1 MMGNAWANLQISE
14 TLFRRHWFHR
24 TAQACRLTLGSLL
37 ILGLVNCGG
46 QDSTPLPSSSNGP
59 SGNIPAKLTGL
70 TLSGGRLNPTF
81 DPLVTNY
88 STMFIGTNS
97 FTLTPTATDQTIT
110 VNGTPVSSGSP
121 SAPIALPPGTSTITI
136 LVTSTTGQTQTYT
149 IAAHQLAQEA
159 YMKASNTGTG
169 GDQFGLSVAIDGDTL
184 VVGAPFEDSDATG
197 VDGNQTNSS
206 AGNSG
211 AVYVFTRTGTNW
223 VQQAYIK
230 ASNTGAGDEFGT
242 SVALDGDTL
251 VVGAYREDSNGTGV
265 NSAAEADNSVSD
277 SGAVYVFTRTGTAW
291 TQQAYIKASNT
302 DVNDQFGF
310 SVAVSN
316 DTLAVG
322 ALVEDSNATGI
333 GGDQTNNNASGSGAI
348 YVFARTGNIWAQQAY
363 IKAFNTGASD
373 QFGISVSIHGDTLA
387 VGANREDSTGSGIN
401 SGVEGDNSAPDSG
414 AAYVFTRS
422 GSTWVQQAYIK
433 PFNTSPGDE
442 FGRRV
447 ALDGDTLAV
456 GAFREDSNGTGVN
469 SGAETDDTVTDSGA
483 VYVFTRTGAAWTQQA
498 YIKASNARAN
508 NRFGFAIAL
517 KGDTLVTG
525 SSGEDSGSTGVGGDE
540 NNTGATDSGAAYVFT
555 RTGTIWAQQAY
566 LKASNTGGPTNSEA
580 FGDQFGVI
588 VAVDG
593 DTVVVGASTEDSNGT
608 GVNGGAEADNSAG
621 NSGAVYVLR

>member
-1 MMGNAWANLQISE
+1 
-14 TLFRRHWFHR
+14 
-24 TAQACRLTLGSLL
+24 
-37 ILGLVNCGG
+37 
-46 QDSTPLPSSSNGP
+46 
-59 SGNIPAKLTGL
+59 
-70 TLSGGRLNPTF
+70 
-81 DPLVTNY
+81 
-88 STMFIGTNS
+88 
-97 FTLTPTATDQTIT
+97 
-110 VNGTPVSSGSP
+110 
-121 SAPIALPPGTSTITI
+121 
-136 LVTSTTGQTQTYT
+136 
-149 IAAHQLAQEA
+149 
-159 YMKASNTGTG
+159 MKASSTSA
-169 GDQFGLSVAIDGDTL
+169 GDQFGLSAAVEGDTL
-184 VVGAPFEDSDATG
+184 VVGAPLEDSSASGINGDQA
-197 VDGNQTNSS
+197 NSGAS
-206 AGNSG
+206 NSG

-333 GGDQTNNNASGSGAI
+333 GGDQTNNNASGSGAV

-373 QFGISVSIHGDTLA
+373 QFGISVSLHGDTLA

-422 GSTWVQQAYIK
+422 GSTWVQQAYVK
-433 PFNTSPGDE
+433 ASNTSPGDE

-456 GAFREDSNGTGVN
+456 GAYREDGNGLV
-469 SGAETDDTVTDSGA
+469 DSGA
-483 VYVFTRTGAAWTQQA
+483 VYVFRRDGSSWSEEA
-498 YIKASNARAN
+498 YLKASNAAAN
-508 NRFGFAIAL
+508 NRLGFSIAL
-517 KGDTLVTG
+517 SGDTLVAG
-525 SSGEDSGSTGVGGDE
+525 SSGEDSASTGVGG
-540 NNTGATDSGAAYVFT
+540 NQVTNPPAWASGAAYVFT
-555 RTGTIWAQQAY
+555 RTGSTWTQQAY
-566 LKASNTGGPTNSEA
+566 VKASNTEGAPTSQDSNGNEL